1 MSLPR
6 TQLALEECR
15 KHLDDTKSFSTSIE
29 AYLTRG
35 LVILLCAEIE
45 SSVLSLLYKRIE
57 IDPDEEV
64 GRFAK
69 SIGKGFVRN
78 ARPSE
83 IGKIL
88 ARFGEDCKQRYQQ
101 EVEASIGEA
110 GSTRVGNLITARDSF
125 AHVEPPD
132 VTFREV
138 EQAYDDAVRL
148 LDAVATA
155 LGLATSS

>member
-6 TQLALEECR
+6 THLSLEECR
-15 KHLDDTKSFSTSIE
+15 KHLDDTESVSTAIE
-29 AYLTRG
+29 AYLARG
-35 LVILLCAEIE
+35 LIILLCAEIE

-69 SIGKGFVRN
+69 SIGRGFVRN
-78 ARPSE
+78 ARPNE
-83 IGKIL
+83 IGKIM
-88 ARFGEDCKQRYQQ
+88 ARFGEDCNKRYQQ

-110 GSTRVGNLITARDSF
+110 GRTRVGNLVTDRDSF
-125 AHVEPPD
+125 AHAEPPN
-132 VTFREV
+132 VTFREI
-138 EQAYDDAVRL
+138 ERAYDDAVRL

-155 LGLATSS
+155 LDLATSS